1 MDRPFHK
8 FLDHTADVF
17 FVAKANTLPELFEQ
31 CGLAVEETMVDL
43 SKVLPKQ
50 KIKIL
55 GEDKEID
62 RLLYDF
68 MDELIFFKDYKQL
81 MFCKFEINI
90 EEKEGKFVLT
100 CFASGEKLDIARHEP
115 KVDVKAVTMHQFEVK
130 KIDKG
135 WQANVILDI

>member
-31 CGLAVEETMVDL
+31 CALAVEETMVDVA
-43 SKVLPKQ
+43 KVQPKQ

-81 MFCKFEINI
+81 MFCKFEIDI
-90 EEKEGKFVLT
+90 QEKDGKYVLT

>member
-43 SKVLPKQ
+43 SKVLSKQ

-90 EEKEGKFVLT
+90 EEKDGKFVLT

>member
-31 CGLAVEETMVDL
+31 CALAVEETMVDVT
-43 SKVLPKQ
+43 KVLPKQ

-55 GEDKEID
+55 CEDKEID

-81 MFCKFEINI
+81 MFCQFEIDI
-90 EEKEGKFVLT
+90 EEKDGKFVLT

>member
-17 FVAKANTLPELFEQ
+17 FVAKANTLSELFEQ
-31 CGLAVEETMVDL
+31 CALAVEETMVDVA
-43 SKVLPKQ
+43 KVQPKQ

-81 MFCKFEINI
+81 MFCKFEIDI
-90 EEKEGKFVLT
+90 QEKDGKFVLT